1 MTEKSRHTKENRFEA
16 SEGQFAKPETRFS
29 AIFENSPTVNGIARL
44 SDQCFTEVNSAF
56 LTFFGYSRAEV
67 IGHSGQEL
75 GLWGNLQDREQMIA
89 LMATQHRVRD
99 FETIVRKKD
108 GSLATVLLSGE
119 MVSIEGEPSLVIQLV
134 DITRLRQAEEQSRV
148 FNERFTE
155 LADNTLDVFWI
166 SDAKLTSNIY
176 TSPAFEKIVGLR
188 YDQVEQLPDGYLSIV
203 HPDDRDVVRQLYQPD
218 WLGEPFEIQYR
229 IKRPDGSV
237 RWLREKGTPV
247 FDADGQVAR
256 MVGVT
261 TDVTDVVEST
271 RQLQESEERFRQMA
285 DNIQE
290 VFWMFDNRTQ
300 QIVYISQAYEA
311 IWGRTTQ
318 SLYDS
323 PRQYIEVIHPD
334 DRGVMFAALERQALG
349 EATEM
354 EYRII
359 RPDGTVRWIFD
370 RSFPIFDAQGNLIR
384 TTGIAADQTER
395 KLADQEIRQ
404 RQKRLEQV
412 IRLGQTITA
421 IVDLP
426 ACLRAIH
433 RIVREELNFER
444 AGLFLYDPVSDT
456 IRGVHGTDRDGQ
468 YETLSWFE
476 EPAVSVSAWRLAL
489 ENPLWMDWSEDYQ
502 SDYNPSPGDSM
513 YGVRQHASLAAWAG
527 DRPVALIAVDNL
539 LTQRPITAVDLEAL
553 QLFAGYA
560 GLAIANAQLHAG
572 LEQRVKERTEAL
584 LQSEATYRALFETSN
599 DGIFILSSQGF
610 GLEANPQAL
619 KMIGYTLEEY
629 QALAQLDH
637 DPVIQQG
644 QHQDAAARFAAISAG
659 EDVPLYERT
668 LVAKDGHEVAVEI
681 RLSAVRDADGR
692 VKLIQ
697 SVVRDISN
705 RKKAE
710 AALRESEEQNR
721 LLFNESP
728 EPVHLLDPQG
738 QIVRANRAYA
748 ALLGLPVETLLGANA
763 YELGLVDEQTRQRLS
778 QAYNQALSAPGGAV
792 AAVQHSLC
800 TADGSL
806 REVESRLHRLVIGGA
821 DWVLVTTRDI
831 TAQKEAEEALRRA
844 NAEMER
850 SLRLKDEFL
859 ASMSHELRTPLT
871 GILGMAEVLEAGVY
885 GSLNERQLRAA
896 HTIQQSG
903 QHLLDLINDILD
915 LSKIDAGKEQI
926 ALEPVDVS
934 EVCQASLRLVR
945 EIAEKKR
952 QIVSFSVSPAGM
964 VVRGDARRITQ
975 ILVNLLS
982 NAVKFT
988 PVEGELGL
996 SVSSDPMRQVV
1007 RFSVWDKGIGI
1018 AEEDLSKLF
1027 KPFVQLDSSLAR
1039 KYEGTGLGLS
1049 LTARLAELHGGS
1061 VEVESVPGE
1070 GSRFT
1075 VVLPRLAVEELAGDP
1090 AAPAETAPRLDDGM
1104 SAPADEAPERK
1115 TILLVEDNEFNIR
1128 TISDYLAASG
1138 YQVLVARTG
1147 VEALEQTMHYR
1158 PHLIL
1163 MDIQMP
1169 GMDGLQATRSIRRL
1183 PDRDLADTYI
1193 IVVTALAMPGD
1204 RERSLAAGANDYL
1217 SKPINL
1223 KELSALI
1230 RKALNG

>member
-1 MTEKSRHTKENRFEA
+1 MRHFLKRWFIPAVFVHDEEK
-16 SEGQFAKPETRFS
+16 
-29 AIFENSPTVNGIARL
+29 
-44 SDQCFTEVNSAF
+44 
-56 LTFFGYSRAEV
+56 YSRARLLIYV
-67 IGHSGQEL
+67 TTAVAIFVLFAIL
-75 GLWGNLQDREQMIA
+75 GSILGGNVPQSTLA
-89 LMATQHRVRD
+89 LTAALLILTLISHA
-99 FETIVRKKD
+99 
-108 GSLATVLLSGE
+108 LALKG
-119 MVSIEGEPSLVIQLV
+119 
-134 DITRLRQAEEQSRV
+134 RLRLAGILMMVQGYV
-148 FNERFTE
+148 FITAAVASIGTIRTPVASAYMF
-155 LADNTLDVFWI
+155 LI
-166 SDAKLTSNIY
+166 
-176 TSPAFEKIVGLR
+176 IVGGAFFARRGIWLTAIASS
-188 YDQVEQLPDGYLSIV
+188 LSIGGLILLENAGMLP
-203 HPDDRDVVRQLYQPD
+203 HPDIRLTIAQWITYSVLFALTGSMSYLDNQLTREALD
-218 WLGEPFEIQYR
+218 HSKKEI
-229 IKRPDGSV
+229 
-237 RWLREKGTPV
+237 
-247 FDADGQVAR
+247 A
-256 MVGVT
+256 
-261 TDVTDVVEST
+261 
-271 RQLQESEERFRQMA
+271 
-285 DNIQE
+285 
-290 VFWMFDNRTQ
+290 
-300 QIVYISQAYEA
+300 
-311 IWGRTTQ
+311 
-318 SLYDS
+318 
-323 PRQYIEVIHPD
+323 
-334 DRGVMFAALERQALG
+334 
-349 EATEM
+349 
-354 EYRII
+354 
-359 RPDGTVRWIFD
+359 
-370 RSFPIFDAQGNLIR
+370 
-384 TTGIAADQTER
+384 ER
-395 KLADQEIRQ
+395 KLAEERYQQ
-404 RQKRLEQV
+404 L
-412 IRLGQTITA
+412 L
-421 IVDLP
+421 
-426 ACLRAIH
+426 
-433 RIVREELNFER
+433 EELEERVRARTAELSASNDALER
-444 AGLFLYDPVSDT
+444 A
-456 IRGVHGTDRDGQ
+456 
-468 YETLSWFE
+468 
-476 EPAVSVSAWRLAL
+476 
-489 ENPLWMDWSEDYQ
+489 
-502 SDYNPSPGDSM
+502 
-513 YGVRQHASLAAWAG
+513 
-527 DRPVALIAVDNL
+527 
-539 LTQRPITAVDLEAL
+539 
-553 QLFAGYA
+553 
-560 GLAIANAQLHAG
+560 
-572 LEQRVKERTEAL
+572 
-584 LQSEATYRALFETSN
+584 
-599 DGIFILSSQGF
+599 
-610 GLEANPQAL
+610 
-619 KMIGYTLEEY
+619 
-629 QALAQLDH
+629 
-637 DPVIQQG
+637 
-644 QHQDAAARFAAISAG
+644 
-659 EDVPLYERT
+659 
-668 LVAKDGHEVAVEI
+668 
-681 RLSAVRDADGR
+681 
-692 VKLIQ
+692 
-697 SVVRDISN
+697 
-705 RKKAE
+705 
-710 AALRESEEQNR
+710 
-721 LLFNESP
+721 
-728 EPVHLLDPQG
+728 
-738 QIVRANRAYA
+738 
-748 ALLGLPVETLLGANA
+748 
-763 YELGLVDEQTRQRLS
+763 
-778 QAYNQALSAPGGAV
+778 
-792 AAVQHSLC
+792 
-800 TADGSL
+800 
-806 REVESRLHRLVIGGA
+806 SRL
-821 DWVLVTTRDI
+821 
-831 TAQKEAEEALRRA
+831 K
-844 NAEMER
+844 
-850 SLRLKDEFL
+850 SEFL

-952 QIVSFSVSPAGM
+952 QIVSYSVSPAGM